1 LALEFLKERGLEVE
15 VIDYLKTIP
24 SREEFKRLLMRLNL
38 KPIDVIRRN
47 EKLYKEKLADKNFTD
62 EEWITIMLE
71 SPELIERPIVE
82 KGYKAVVARPADL
95 ILEII

>member
-1 LALEFLKERGLEVE
+1 MALEFLKERGLEVE